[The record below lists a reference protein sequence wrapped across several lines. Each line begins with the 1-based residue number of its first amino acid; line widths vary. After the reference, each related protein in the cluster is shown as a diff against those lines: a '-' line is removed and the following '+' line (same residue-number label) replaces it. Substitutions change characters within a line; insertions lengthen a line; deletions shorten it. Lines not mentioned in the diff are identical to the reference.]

1 MKVVM
6 VDGDSK
12 ADAQIWRFAHSCH
25 YKSQNANTPISA
37 GSDKFKETA
46 VYQKCIGK
54 INAGF

>member
-1 MKVVM
+1 M